1 MDKQRTILR
10 EASLKGI
17 GLHTGNKVSLRFKP
31 AEEDAGIN
39 FIRVDLAN
47 KPVVKADYNSMVCK
61 PGSLRCTSIIKDDV
75 EIQTIEHLMAA
86 FCGLGIDNI
95 NVELDSNELPGMDG
109 SGGDF
114 IKVITDAGIKE
125 QGKERKYYTIKEP
138 VVVEEKS
145 ASIVILPATDFKI
158 SYTLNYN
165 HSLLKEQFFELV
177 VDEDSFRDEIS
188 LSRTFC
194 LEEEAGELKK
204 QGFGLGANFE
214 NTLVVGKSGVIKNK
228 LRYPN
233 EFVRHKVLDLIGDL
247 YLFGQPI
254 KGHIIALRSGHSL
267 NIKLLQKIGQQ
278 RLKYISNSISISN
291 ISLNKQELDINDIM
305 KILPHRQPFLFVDKI
320 ISLENG
326 KRAVGLK
333 NVTINDY
340 FFEGHFPGK
349 PVMPGV
355 LVIEAM
361 AQVGGVM
368 MLAGEE
374 NRGKIAFFMAIDNA
388 KFRKPV
394 LPGDQIILEIEAVRV
409 KSRTGQVKAKAFV
422 DSKLVAEAD
431 LMFAFADS

>member
-1 MDKQRTILR
+1 MDKQKTILR
-10 EASLKGI
+10 EASLEGI

-39 FIRVDLAN
+39 FIRADLAN
-47 KPVVKADYNSMVCK
+47 KPVVKADYNSMVGK
-61 PGSLRCTSIIKDDV
+61 PGSLRCTSIIKDGV
-75 EIQTIEHLMAA
+75 EIQTIEHLMAV

-95 NVELDSNELPGMDG
+95 NVELDNNELPGLDG
-109 SGGDF
+109 SSRDF
-114 IKVITDAGIKE
+114 IKVLTDAGIKE

-138 VVVEEKS
+138 VIVEDKS

-233 EFVRHKVLDLIGDL
+233 EFARHKVLDLIGDL

-278 RLKYISNSISISN
+278 RLKYASNSISINN

-368 MLAGEE
+368 MLASEE

-394 LPGDQIILEIEAVRV
+394 LPGDQVILEIEAVRV
-409 KSRTGQVKAKAFV
+409 KSRTGQVKGKAFV